1 MDRTEDQSARG
12 NAHWEPKYPFDLVV
26 AYEDIATRNHALR
39 LYDSIAKQLLDDYDF
54 QCSWWKLDFLQSPPL
69 FEQAADTAA
78 DSNMLVLSLRESHR
92 LPETIDRWMEAIIQR
107 RDYRKTA
114 LVALICNLAPDKIQG
129 APVVTALHRFA
140 HQANM
145 DFFCNTFNL
154 PKETTDISFD
164 RIDARVHTV
173 TPLLNEILHHRMPLP
188 SGTSGIND

>member
-1 MDRTEDQSARG
+1 MDRTEAQSARG

-26 AYEDIATRNHALR
+26 AYEDIATRNQALR

-173 TPLLNEILHHRMPLP
+173 TPLLNEILQHRMPFP
-188 SGTSGIND
+188 SGINE